1 MMQLQEDL
9 GVQAGQVGEA
19 DLEVGDLLPEKNK
32 LKHKSRV
39 ILRCIHIP
47 FYKYA

>member
-1 MMQLQEDL
+1 MLQLQEDQ
-9 GVQAGQVGEA
+9 GGQAGQVDVA
-19 DLEVGDLLPEKNK
+19 DLEVGDLPEKNN
-32 LKHKSRV
+32 LKYKSRV